1 MFKIN
6 VLKYETMK
14 HLIYIGIAILT
25 FSCGVVFSVYYQV
38 QSEPMSQFDCS
49 WSNQVSGKSGYDIH
63 NTKSR
68 LGEEVDF
75 YHEFT
80 SPEVT
85 RHLFQSNS
93 EGDELVEKGFKLNA
107 KGQEIGERGIDVF
120 PNGIARI
127 YWTERDE
134 FWFVQASSLKLAR
147 EVEGQCFAR

>member
-1 MFKIN
+1 
-6 VLKYETMK
+6 MK
-14 HLIYIGIAILT
+14 RLIYIAIAILT
-25 FSCGVVFSVYYQV
+25 FSFGVIFSVYFQF

-80 SPEVT
+80 SPETT
-85 RHLFQSNS
+85 RHLFQSNL
-93 EGDELVEKGFKLNA
+93 EDDQLVEQGFKLNTNGE
-107 KGQEIGERGIDVF
+107 KVGERGVDVY

-127 YWTERDE
+127 YWTEGDE
-134 FWFVQASSLKLAR
+134 FWFVQASSLKLTR
-147 EVEGQCFAR
+147 KVESQCFTR